1 MAAAAIKAPSPA
13 VPPPGAPGGDAGA
26 GAANAAEA
34 LRQRYRRAC
43 EERRVQPIAPL
54 QRLLDGLLPTK
65 HNAVNIHSLLLRGS
79 QPELFDARVSYNQLD
94 AMTETLK
101 GVCPMHTLDLS
112 YNFIDDT
119 GAKLV
124 AEFLRETSVKVVNV
138 SGNDIGAAGML
149 SIAEAAGL
157 TMRGGMQELL
167 VGGNLF
173 GLEGAKALASL
184 IGSSRSLLV
193 LNMKGCGIGLDGLI
207 HITAALSAGGDL
219 TRGAAADAMDA
230 GGARSPPSAVE
241 ASTSEMMVS
250 IEGSRSG
257 SALGSAEGSGE
268 PAPGAPAEAAG
279 APARATLEVL
289 NFEDILQPGVQQE
302 QAVHIAKMLACNS
315 RLKELYIGKTGF
327 RDLGCSTLV
336 EYGLLRNSA
345 LTKLDLRCNQI
356 SLESGPV
363 LNRLIRENGTLTSL
377 NLSHN
382 RLGDE
387 GCAAIARALPLNT
400 ALSHLDVSSNGVCEP
415 GLVALAR
422 CVADSDVVH
431 VCCRGNAFS
440 SDAGRAFLELIDA
453 KRRRGDIVL
462 LDVRPQ
468 EIDGRVMVAVDNNN
482 I

>member
-207 HITAALSAGGDL
+207 HITAALSAGAAGQQMRCEAMTHRMWCRCLGQTQEPAQLLHL
-219 TRGAAADAMDA
+219 TLDRPCAERPASRTADQGFVGCQRVRA
-230 GGARSPPSAVE
+230 GGNIGFDCLAHDRQN
-241 ASTSEMMVS
+241 
-250 IEGSRSG
+250 RHH
-257 SALGSAEGSGE
+257 AL
-268 PAPGAPAEAAG
+268 
-279 APARATLEVL
+279 
-289 NFEDILQPGVQQE
+289 
-302 QAVHIAKMLACNS
+302 LA
-315 RLKELYIGKTGF
+315 
-327 RDLGCSTLV
+327 
-336 EYGLLRNSA
+336 A
-345 LTKLDLRCNQI
+345 LTEDADRIAGWGLRMGQTERFGNPQ
-356 SLESGPV
+356 
-363 LNRLIRENGTLTSL
+363 T
-377 NLSHN
+377 
-382 RLGDE
+382 
-387 GCAAIARALPLNT
+387 AAI
-400 ALSHLDVSSNGVCEP
+400 E
-415 GLVALAR
+415 
-422 CVADSDVVH
+422 
-431 VCCRGNAFS
+431 
-440 SDAGRAFLELIDA
+440 
-453 KRRRGDIVL
+453 
-462 LDVRPQ
+462 
-468 EIDGRVMVAVDNNN
+468 
-482 I
+482 